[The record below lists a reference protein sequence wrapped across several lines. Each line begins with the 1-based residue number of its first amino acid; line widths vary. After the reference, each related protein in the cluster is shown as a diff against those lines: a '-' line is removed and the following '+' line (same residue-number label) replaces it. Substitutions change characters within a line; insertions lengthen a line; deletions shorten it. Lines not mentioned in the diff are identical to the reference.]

1 MATVLNRT
9 TKRLI
14 RSVNTPDYPVGEWII
29 NPDMSA
35 VAGFASKYWI
45 ITGDAVSLMDQ
56 TARDAVDAQ
65 ELSDSRDTIANELDQ
80 LEGIMRA
87 FAGVVL
93 DEINTLRTEHSLPD
107 RTLAQLKTAIRGKL
121 GA

>member
-9 TKRLI
+9 TKQLI
-14 RSVNTPDYPVGEWII
+14 LSANTPGYPVGDWII
-29 NPDMSA
+29 NPNMSA
-35 VAGFASKYWI
+35 VVGYESKYWI
-45 ITGDAVSLMDQ
+45 ITGDVISLMDQ

-65 ELSDSRDTIANELDQ
+65 ELSDSRDSIANELDH

-121 GA
+121 GG

>member
-9 TKRLI
+9 TKQLI
-14 RSVNTPDYPVGEWII
+14 SSANTPDYPVGDWII
-29 NPDMSA
+29 NPNMSA
-35 VAGFASKYWI
+35 VVGYESKYWI
-45 ITGDAVSLMDQ
+45 ITGDVISLMDQ

-65 ELSDSRDTIANELDQ
+65 ELSDSRDSIANELDH

-93 DEINTLRTEHSLPD
+93 DEINTLRTEHSLLG

-121 GA
+121 GG